1 MSPIAIALL
10 ILLGI
15 LLLLV
20 EFLIIPGVTIAGIGG
35 FLLIAGGIFTAYRK
49 YGTKFGNITLAI
61 TVLVLIIIF
70 SFALRARTW
79 KKIALDTK
87 INSSV
92 DNIKKEGKFAVGER
106 GKTVTRL
113 APIGKAMFNNKIVEA
128 KSLSGYIDENT
139 EVEII
144 KVQNTNVI
152 VKPLK

>member
-15 LLLLV
+15 ILLLI
-20 EFLIIPGVTIAGIGG
+20 EFLIIPGVTVAGVGG
-35 FLLIAGGIFTAYRK
+35 VLLIAGGVFAAYLR
-49 YGTKFGNITLAI
+49 YGVMYGNITLAT

-70 SFALRARTW
+70 IVALRTRTW

-87 INSSV
+87 IDSSV
-92 DNIKKEGKFAVGER
+92 ENIKKEGRFMVGER

-113 APIGKAMFNNKIVEA
+113 APIGKAIFNNKIIEA
-128 KSLSGYIDENT
+128 KSISGYINENT

-144 KVQNTNVI
+144 KIQNTNVI